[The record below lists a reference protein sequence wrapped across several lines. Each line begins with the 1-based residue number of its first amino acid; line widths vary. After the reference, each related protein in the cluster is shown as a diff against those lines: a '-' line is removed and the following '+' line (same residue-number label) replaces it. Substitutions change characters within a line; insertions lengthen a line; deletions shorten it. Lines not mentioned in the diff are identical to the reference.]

1 MERVNKVKEGSPHI
15 VDLLTHGD
23 IALVI
28 NTPIGKHSLAD
39 SYTIRRMALTLNIPY
54 CTTIPG
60 AFAAVQGIRSLH
72 ESELE
77 VCSLQEY
84 HQRLRR

>member
-1 MERVNKVKEGSPHI
+1 VERVNKVQEGRPHA
-15 VDLLTHGD
+15 VDLMTNGEID
-23 IALVI
+23 LVI

-39 SYTIRRMALTLNIPY
+39 SYTLRRTALTQHIPY

-60 AFAAVQGIRSLH
+60 AFAAVQGICALR
-72 ESELE
+72 EGELE